1 MSTGVVY
8 LSSCL
13 RCGEDYIGETARP
26 LCVRIKEHLD
36 GKDRS
41 RKSTPLGA
49 HRISTHSGDD
59 FEVAVKILAHEPQT
73 SARKILEAFWIN
85 TKNPKINRKEEC
97 LSITHELAPFID
109 LLF

>member
-85 TKNPKINRKEEC
+85 TKNPKIDCKEEC
-97 LSITHELAPFID
+97 LSINHEVAPFID